1 MEPIT
6 ATIKA
11 GILNGRNLTPKMEIV
26 AGKSLV
32 ALTPEGETREIVNV
46 RWYMGRSRTASVV
59 HCTIW
64 TPENSGTGN
73 AGGYGYDK
81 ESAALAE
88 ACENAGIILEGA
100 LEVIVTVILPVPGSY
115 SKTRRERC
123 LAGLDRPIVR
133 PDLDNYLK
141 CLDALNG
148 IVWKDDSQVVMI
160 TAQKKYGEEPR
171 MIVTVLKKGE

>member
-1 MEPIT
+1 MIQ
-6 ATIKA
+6 
-11 GILNGRNLTPKMEIV
+11 MEIPGV
-26 AGKSLV
+26 PVPKGRPRLGRYCTY
-32 ALTPEGETREIVNV
+32 TPQKTKDYE
-46 RWYMGRSRTASVV
+46 
-59 HCTIW
+59 
-64 TPENSGTGN
+64 
-73 AGGYGYDK
+73 DK
-81 ESAALAE
+81 IRMSARRVMSHYP
-88 ACENAGIILEGA
+88 GIILEGA

-148 IVWKDDSQVVMI
+148 IVWKDDSQVVTI

>member
-11 GILNGRNLTPKMEIV
+11 GILNGRSLTPKMEIV

-32 ALTPEGETREIVNV
+32 ALTPEGETREIVSV

-64 TPENSGTGN
+64 TPENSGSGR

-81 ESAALAE
+81 ESAAFAE
-88 ACENAGIILEGA
+88 ACENAGITLSRDIAGVGESAIREAILAIGRA
-100 LEVIVTVILPVPGSY
+100 LGYSGGLIVTHS
-115 SKTRRERC
+115 
-123 LAGLDRPIVR
+123 
-133 PDLDNYLK
+133 
-141 CLDALNG
+141 
-148 IVWKDDSQVVMI
+148 
-160 TAQKKYGEEPR
+160 
-171 MIVTVLKKGE
+171 